1 MKSSGNNRDLNSH
14 ALNPALIR
22 SSPSEKNPNIELDLE
37 PPDPEEAVLPPVRS
51 PGVLNNPEVFAGGF
65 VGAIANQEHGVVGQL
80 WWTIEQRLIQATTS
94 RGWKGPE
101 SSAT

>member
-1 MKSSGNNRDLNSH
+1 MLSIPHSSVPLLQKRKSKH
-14 ALNPALIR
+14 
-22 SSPSEKNPNIELDLE
+22 IEDLE

>member
-1 MKSSGNNRDLNSH
+1 MLSIPHSSVPLLQKRKSKH
-14 ALNPALIR
+14 
-22 SSPSEKNPNIELDLE
+22 IEDLE
-37 PPDPEEAVLPPVRS
+37 PPDPEEAVLSPVRS

-101 SSAT
+101 SSAK